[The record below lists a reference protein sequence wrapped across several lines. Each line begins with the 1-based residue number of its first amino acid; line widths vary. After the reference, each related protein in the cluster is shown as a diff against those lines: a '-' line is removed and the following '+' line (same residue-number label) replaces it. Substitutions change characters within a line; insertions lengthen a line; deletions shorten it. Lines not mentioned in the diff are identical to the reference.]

1 MLPAVT
7 EAIESHRRRLP
18 TAVVNKL
25 IRDAQERQPH
35 PRVGGRAHRILYSVQ
50 AETSPP
56 RFLMFTS
63 GKLEPGYLRHL
74 EHRIREVEPFRG
86 SPIVVETRI
95 KARHEREG

>member
-1 MLPAVT
+1 MVAAGPYRDGLDA
-7 EAIESHRRRLP
+7 ESH
-18 TAVVNKL
+18 TVTVV
-25 IRDAQERQPH
+25 DVP
-35 PRVGGRAHRILYSVQ
+35 
-50 AETSPP
+50 AETAPP

-95 KARHEREG
+95 KSRHEREG